1 VTIDA
6 GRRVALVTGASSGIG
21 QSAAVRLAALG
32 WQVIGVGRDPRRSA
46 AAEAEIAAA
55 ARDGG
60 FAMVRADFTL
70 MAEVKRVAAEVRS
83 RTGRLDVLVNNA
95 GGVRDRQVIT
105 AEGTEATF
113 AANYLA
119 PFLLTR
125 ELMPLL
131 RTSAASQP
139 TGTTRVIAV
148 SSSAHRVV
156 EGLNWDDL
164 QTLGG
169 DFRPVLAYGRAKL
182 ANILF
187 TRELARRAAP
197 DGIVAQAMH
206 PGVVASN
213 FASHG
218 DEAMQAHMAAADT
231 VSPDEPAET
240 LAWLATESEGGHRSG
255 RYFHQKAEETPGAA
269 AQDDA
274 AARHLWAESE
284 KLLARL
290 GFARPAREAAGQRPN
305 VSP

>member
-1 VTIDA
+1 VRIDA
-6 GRRVALVTGASSGIG
+6 ERRVALVTGASSGIG
-21 QSAAVRLAALG
+21 KSTAIKLVARG
-32 WQVIGVGRDPRRSA
+32 WQVIGVGRDPQRTA

-55 ARDGG
+55 APDGG
-60 FAMVRADFTL
+60 FTMVRADFTL
-70 MAEVKRVAAEVRS
+70 MAEVKRVADQVGS

-95 GGVRDRQVIT
+95 GGVRDQQYIT

-113 AANYLA
+113 AANHLA

-131 RTSAASQP
+131 KTSAAAEP
-139 TGTTRVIAV
+139 PGTTRVIAV
-148 SSSAHRVV
+148 SSSAHRIIDA
-156 EGLNWDDL
+156 LDFNDL
-164 QTLGG
+164 QSLDG
-169 DFRPVLAYGRAKL
+169 FRPAFAYGRAKL

-187 TRELARRAAP
+187 TRELARRVEP

-218 DEAMQAHMAAADT
+218 DEAMRAHMAVADT

-240 LAWLATESEGGHRSG
+240 LAWLATEPEGGRHGG
-255 RYFHQKAEETPGAA
+255 RYFYRKAEETPAAA

-284 KLLARL
+284 TLLAKL
-290 GFARPAREAAGQRPN
+290 GF
-305 VSP
+305 

>member
-1 VTIDA
+1 LKFGA
-6 GRRVALVTGASSGIG
+6 SQPVAVVTGASSGIG
-21 QSAAVRLAALG
+21 KSTASRLTALG
-32 WQVIGVGRDPRRSA
+32 WQVIGVGRDPQRCA

-60 FAMVRADFTL
+60 GFTMVRGDFTL
-70 MAEVKRVAAEVRS
+70 MAEVMRVAGEVAG
-83 RTGRLDVLVNNA
+83 RTSRLDVLINNA
-95 GGVRDRQVIT
+95 GGVRDRQIVT

-113 AANYLA
+113 AANHLA

-131 RTSAASQP
+131 MVSAASLP
-139 TGTTRVIAV
+139 PGSTRVIAV

-156 EGLNWDDL
+156 QGLNWDDL
-164 QTLGG
+164 QSLGTV
-169 DFRPVLAYGRAKL
+169 PSMVAYCRAKL

-187 TRELARRAAP
+187 TRELARRANP

-218 DEAMQAHMAAADT
+218 DVALQAHMAAADT

-240 LAWLATESEGGHRSG
+240 LAWLATEPEGGRESG
-255 RYFHQKAEETPGAA
+255 RYFYRKAEETPAEA
-269 AQDDA
+269 AQDHA
-274 AARHLWAESE
+274 AATRLWTESE
-284 KLLARL
+284 TLLAKL
-290 GFARPAREAAGQRPN
+290 GF
-305 VSP
+305 